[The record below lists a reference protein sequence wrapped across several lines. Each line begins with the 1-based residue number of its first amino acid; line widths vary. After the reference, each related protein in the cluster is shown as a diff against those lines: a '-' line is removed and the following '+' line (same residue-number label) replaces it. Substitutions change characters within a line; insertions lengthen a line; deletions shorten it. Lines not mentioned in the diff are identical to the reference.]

1 MGYLGQMP
9 VTHTGCLRLDRRVN
23 SQPQALETRM
33 AILFRRR
40 MLLDQ
45 HREPWVDNHRKDEG
59 TRVYHRVQD
68 STVETT
74 ALHLREEV
82 MGHQEGE
89 EAILHEEVA
98 MDREAGMEDRKDNQV
113 LVEGADMVHEVDIM
127 VAEEAGSQWT
137 V

>member
-1 MGYLGQMP
+1 MP
-9 VTHTGCLRLDRRVN
+9 VIHMECLRLDRKVN
-23 SQPQALETRM
+23 SPLQAQETRM
-33 AILFRRR
+33 AILSRP
-40 MLLDQ
+40 LDQ
-45 HREPWVDNHRKDEG
+45 YREPWADSRRKDEG

-113 LVEGADMVHEVDIM
+113 LVEGADLVHEVDIM